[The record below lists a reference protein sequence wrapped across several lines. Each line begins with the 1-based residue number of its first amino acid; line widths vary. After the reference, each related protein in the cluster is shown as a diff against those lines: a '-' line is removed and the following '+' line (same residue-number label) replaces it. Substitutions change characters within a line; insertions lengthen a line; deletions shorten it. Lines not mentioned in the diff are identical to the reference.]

1 LFFCCWV
8 GGEFANSHFGFCGF
22 GFFFF
27 FPSFVDLRNLDRPV
41 VGGGESCEV

>member
-1 LFFCCWV
+1 MNSRIPILGSVVLDFC
-8 GGEFANSHFGFCGF
+8 
-22 GFFFF
+22 F

>member
-1 LFFCCWV
+1 MGVNSRIPILGSVVLDFFKK
-8 GGEFANSHFGFCGF
+8 
-22 GFFFF
+22 